1 MGGIIIPTALVGMGR
16 REASR
21 PAHRSPSLSAVSSA
35 EMTGGAPR
43 GGGVGGWERGITL
56 PALNMR
62 LQVGSTW
69 ASRTWGAQNSFP
81 SGHETSV
88 LTSAQVDYASNSGV
102 KHQVSPPPTPGLLRV
117 QSETGPA
124 QGVALDP

>member
-1 MGGIIIPTALVGMGR
+1 MWGIIIPTALVGMGR

-21 PAHRSPSLSAVSSA
+21 PARRDPSLSALSST

-56 PALNMR
+56 PALNMQ

-69 ASRTWGAQNSFP
+69 AARTWGAQNSFP
-81 SGHETSV
+81 SGHETLV
-88 LTSAQVDYASNSGV
+88 LTSAQVDYASNCGF
-102 KHQVSPPPTPGLLRV
+102 KHQVSPPPTPSLLRV
-117 QSETGPA
+117 QS
-124 QGVALDP
+124 QGI